1 MDEIQKYWLILN
13 RRKLPAGIVFVSI
26 VVLSVFITLSTKPV
40 YEAGGQIL
48 LKRKSSASSIG
59 DLGEKLGQLEAFTN
73 KSSPIDTEM
82 EVIRSVPIIQKTIDE
97 LKLKSDVDG
106 KDLLFTDF
114 LKRLKVKNTRTT
126 DIIEL
131 SYQDLDP
138 QKAAI
143 VVNKLSEIYIA
154 SDLENNRQEAR
165 SARKFIEQQLPK
177 VERVAV
183 EAESSLR
190 RFKDENQIIDLTSEA
205 KSAIEGISE
214 LSKQLA
220 LAQSE
225 LAKVTTQ
232 STSLQKDLG
241 MSADVAY
248 VWTSPSIQQVLGDLQ
263 QVGQKLAIEKTRYRD
278 DNPVILDLNFRQ
290 TSLKNLLQQRVG
302 SEMAGK
308 LQERAQTIRVGDK
321 QQELVNSLVQV
332 ENERLG
338 LISRV
343 DSLTQTVSTYKQRT
357 ENLPKLEQTQRALE
371 RQLKVNETIYQSLLS
386 RLQSIRIAENQT
398 VGNIR
403 VVSPALAPDKD
414 KPIAPRKT
422 LNISLG
428 IVLGLILAGAT
439 AIVLE
444 MFDRSIKTIDE
455 LRELASFPIL
465 GIIPDFAYA
474 AGSGKNRRGKK
485 LLPNNEIAATKAS
498 QVVVRDNP
506 RSPISE
512 AYRVLQTNL
521 KFLSSDNPLR
531 TIVVTSSVPKEGKST
546 TGANLAMAMAQLGR
560 KVLIIDVDMRKP
572 SQHKVWDIPNVKGL
586 SNVLSDQDTLE
597 EAKQNVAPNLDILT
611 SGPLPPNPV
620 TLIQSKR
627 MIDLVA
633 STAKEYDF
641 VILDS
646 PPMTVAADASILG
659 KIADGILL
667 VARPEVSDSGSFGY
681 TKRLLEQTEQ
691 NTLGLVINGVV
702 PENNAYGY
710 NYYYYMSNYYGEEE
724 NKPAVIEGRS
734 K

>member
-343 DSLTQTVSTYKQRT
+343 DSLTQTVSTYQQRT

-439 AIVLE
+439 AMVLE

-659 KIADGILL
+659 KVADGILL